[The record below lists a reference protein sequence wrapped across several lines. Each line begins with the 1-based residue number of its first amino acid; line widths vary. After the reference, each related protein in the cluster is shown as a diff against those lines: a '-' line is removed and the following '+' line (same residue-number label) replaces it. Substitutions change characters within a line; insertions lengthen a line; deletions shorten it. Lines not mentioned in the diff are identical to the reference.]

1 MIAELVFNN
10 KSRLIEAT
18 LSYFS
23 EINHIRAGFV
33 DLTVGQTEEFILE
46 DKCGVGFFY
55 ESGLFLIK
63 KRIIS
68 VLSKRLWQWCSN
80 RSDCLWSKIEQ
91 PYSTPQI
98 LSMVIS

>member
-46 DKCGVGFFY
+46 DKCRVGF
-55 ESGLFLIK
+55 L
-63 KRIIS
+63 
-68 VLSKRLWQWCSN
+68 
-80 RSDCLWSKIEQ
+80 
-91 PYSTPQI
+91 
-98 LSMVIS
+98 